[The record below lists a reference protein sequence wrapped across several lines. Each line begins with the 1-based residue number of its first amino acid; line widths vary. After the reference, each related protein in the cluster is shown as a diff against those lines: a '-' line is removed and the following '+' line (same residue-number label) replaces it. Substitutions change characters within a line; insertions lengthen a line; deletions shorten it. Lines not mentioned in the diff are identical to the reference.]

1 MRPLAVGLCF
11 LALLFVACA
20 GRTPSRPDGSRL
32 PPGVVCEWTP
42 VVRVVDGDT
51 IRVLRDGAE
60 ERVRYIGVDTPEL
73 AHPTHGVEPFGP
85 EAAAYN
91 EELVDGRSLC
101 LETDVSDRDRF
112 GRLLRYAWLEDGTM
126 VNELLVAAGMARVA
140 TFPPDVKYTE
150 SLLLPAQ
157 QAAAEAGRGL
167 WGR

>member
-1 MRPLAVGLCF
+1 MATRSACCAMAPKSVSATSASIPLNSPIP
-11 LALLFVACA
+11 
-20 GRTPSRPDGSRL
+20 RTAWSPS
-32 PPGVVCEWTP
+32 V
-42 VVRVVDGDT
+42 
-51 IRVLRDGAE
+51 
-60 ERVRYIGVDTPEL
+60 
-73 AHPTHGVEPFGP
+73 P